1 MNGAELSKNLKNFAF
16 LHCSNLSFMGSQ
28 LIFFNSLIPICP
40 LFFRFKRNLIHS
52 FFEQTEFFW
61 LLLKAGTGN
70 IAEESWGMPGN
81 HKECRGIMGNSE
93 EYARNS
99 GESRGMSRNIGE

>member
-1 MNGAELSKNLKNFAF
+1 
-16 LHCSNLSFMGSQ
+16 MGNTRGIAGNHWECRGI
-28 LIFFNSLIPICP
+28 L
-40 LFFRFKRNLIHS
+40 
-52 FFEQTEFFW
+52 
-61 LLLKAGTGN
+61 AGTGN

-81 HKECRGIMGNSE
+81 HEECRGIMGNSE

>member
-1 MNGAELSKNLKNFAF
+1 MCLGFFKFFFPLKLHAVKN
-16 LHCSNLSFMGSQ
+16 
-28 LIFFNSLIPICP
+28 
-40 LFFRFKRNLIHS
+40 
-52 FFEQTEFFW
+52 W

-70 IAEESWGMPGN
+70 ITGESWGMPGN
-81 HKECRGIMGNSE
+81 HEESRECRGIMGNSE